1 MAGANI
7 SEINEPNRWR
17 LETPGHPGWKR
28 SARPDDPNKYLM
40 ISADCH
46 CNEPSNL
53 WVDRI
58 DRKYR
63 DRLPRIEVDENGV
76 RWQVSEGW
84 ARSRLLD
91 SNLVG
96 EDQRRAKAGAD
107 PVMRLKDLDLDA
119 FRLTCP

>member
-28 SARPDDPNKYLM
+28 SARPDDANKYLM

-63 DRLPRIEVDENGV
+63 ERLPRIEVDENGV

-84 ARSRLLD
+84 ARSRLFRVPRARSPPPVAQRGRGPALIF
-91 SNLVG
+91 NL
-96 EDQRRAKAGAD
+96 A
-107 PVMRLKDLDLDA
+107 
-119 FRLTCP
+119 